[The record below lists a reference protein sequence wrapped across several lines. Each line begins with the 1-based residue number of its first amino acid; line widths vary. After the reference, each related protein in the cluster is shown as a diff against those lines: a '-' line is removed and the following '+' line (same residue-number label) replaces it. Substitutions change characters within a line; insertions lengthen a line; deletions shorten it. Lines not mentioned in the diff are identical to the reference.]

1 MTDSLFP
8 SEGPPVL
15 PLLPLRNSV
24 LFPAS
29 VVPVNVGRPR
39 SVRLVEEVVGDGAD
53 RPLIG
58 VVGQRRPEVE
68 DPSFEEIH
76 HIGTVARILKVI
88 RLSSGN
94 YSVVLQGVSRMRV
107 LDQVAKHPCLKA
119 HIERIRE
126 IPSPDV
132 EIEALAAHLRE
143 SARRLTAVLP
153 NQPRDAS
160 SILDNVKEAGAL
172 ADLVASNLPVGND
185 AKQTVL
191 ETLDVRE
198 RLRKV
203 LELVNRQSE
212 VYRVKK
218 EISTMV
224 EEEMSRTQR
233 EYLLRQQLR
242 TIKRELGEPED
253 DEDELEGLREKLAR
267 LDIPQEAERAARK
280 QLGRMRTMSSA
291 SSEYQV
297 ARSYVEWITDLPW
310 TKTTPDRLDVGEAR
324 RVLDEDHHGLEQA
337 KKRITEYIAVRKLR
351 HDVRGPILCFVGP
364 PGVGKTSLARS
375 IARATGRQ
383 FVRVSLGGVQDEAEI
398 RGHRRTYVGA
408 FPGRIVGALKKAGS
422 RNPVMLLDEIDKLGS
437 DTRGDPAAALLEVLD
452 PEQNDTFVDHYI
464 EVPFDLQQVM
474 FIATAN
480 TKDTIPG
487 PLLDRMEV
495 IDVAGYTREEKHAI
509 ARSFLVPRQLEEH
522 GLSPERLD
530 FEDAAVAKIID
541 EYTREAGV
549 RKLEQQVASV
559 CREVTVRLAAG
570 EDVHVIASPAYVE
583 RVLGPPRYLPE
594 EMERRPQAGVTAG
607 LAWTP
612 SGGDVLYVE
621 ARRMPGKGRVH
632 LTGQMGDVMKESV
645 ATAFTYV
652 RAHAE
657 ELGLPEDFLTK
668 VDVHVHLPNGAVPK
682 DGPSAGITV
691 FTALASMFTR
701 LKVRSDVAMT
711 GEITL
716 RGNVLRVGGIKEK
729 LLAAHR
735 AGMKRI
741 LLPKM
746 NEPDLDEVPKEIR
759 ESLEICL
766 VSKASEVLPLAL
778 ADVASA

>member
-39 SVRLVEEVVGDGAD
+39 SVRLIEEVVGDGAD
-53 RPLIG
+53 RPLVG
-58 VVGQRRPEVE
+58 VVGQKRPEVE

-76 HIGTVARILKVI
+76 HFGTVARILKVI

-107 LDQVAKHPCLKA
+107 LDAVAKHPCLKA

-126 IPSPDV
+126 VPSTDV

-143 SARRLTAVLP
+143 SARRLTSVLP

-160 SILDNVKEAGAL
+160 SILDNVRESGAL

-185 AKQTVL
+185 AKQGVL
-191 ETLDVRE
+191 ETLEVRE

-203 LELVNRQSE
+203 LELVNRQGE

-224 EEEMSRTQR
+224 EEEMSRSQR

-242 TIKRELGEPED
+242 AIKRELGEPED

-267 LDIPQEAERAARK
+267 IDIPTEAERAARK

-324 RVLDEDHHGLEQA
+324 RVLDEDHHGLERA
-337 KKRITEYIAVRKLR
+337 KKRVTEYIAVRKLR

-383 FVRVSLGGVQDEAEI
+383 FVRVALGGVQDEAEI

-408 FPGRIVGALKKAGS
+408 FPGRILGALKKAGS
-422 RNPVMLLDEIDKLGS
+422 KNPVMLLDEIDKLGS

-464 EVPFDLQQVM
+464 EVPFNLQQVL
-474 FIATAN
+474 FVATAN
-480 TKDTIPG
+480 TLDTIPG

-495 IDVAGYTREEKHAI
+495 IDVPGYTREEKHAI
-509 ARSFLVPRQLEEH
+509 SRSFLVPRQLEDH

-530 FEDAAVAKIID
+530 FEDAALAKIID

-570 EDVHVIASPAYVE
+570 EDVHVVASPAYVE

-621 ARRMPGKGRVH
+621 ARRMPGRGHVH

-668 VDVHVHLPNGAVPK
+668 VDVHVHLPQGSVPK

-691 FTALASMFTR
+691 FTALASMLTR

-735 AGMKRI
+735 AGIKRI
-741 LLPKM
+741 LLPKT
-746 NEPDLDEVPKEIR
+746 NEPDLDEVPKEVR
-759 ESLEICL
+759 EALEICL

-778 ADVASA
+778 EGVASA

>member
-39 SVRLVEEVVGDGAD
+39 SVRLIEEVVGDGAD
-53 RPLIG
+53 RPLVG
-58 VVGQRRPEVE
+58 VVGQKRPEVE

-76 HIGTVARILKVI
+76 HFGTVARILKVI

-107 LDQVAKHPCLKA
+107 LDAVAKHPCLKA

-126 IPSPDV
+126 VPSTDV

-143 SARRLTAVLP
+143 SARRLTSVLP

-160 SILDNVKEAGAL
+160 SILDNVREAGAL

-185 AKQTVL
+185 AKQGVL

-203 LELVNRQSE
+203 LELVNRQGE

-224 EEEMSRTQR
+224 EEEMSRSQR

-242 TIKRELGEPED
+242 AIKRELGEPED

-267 LDIPQEAERAARK
+267 IDIPTEAERAARK

-324 RVLDEDHHGLEQA
+324 RVLDEDHHGLERA
-337 KKRITEYIAVRKLR
+337 KKRVTEYIAVRKLR

-383 FVRVSLGGVQDEAEI
+383 FVRVALGGVQDEAEI

-408 FPGRIVGALKKAGS
+408 FPGRILGALKKAGS
-422 RNPVMLLDEIDKLGS
+422 KNPVMLLDEIDKLGS

-464 EVPFDLQQVM
+464 EVPFNLQQVL
-474 FIATAN
+474 FVATAN
-480 TKDTIPG
+480 TLDTIPG

-495 IDVAGYTREEKHAI
+495 IDVPGYTREEKHAI
-509 ARSFLVPRQLEEH
+509 SRSFLVPRQLEDH

-530 FEDAAVAKIID
+530 FEDAALAKIID

-570 EDVHVIASPAYVE
+570 EDVHVVASPAYVE

-621 ARRMPGKGRVH
+621 ARRMPGRGHVH

-668 VDVHVHLPNGAVPK
+668 VDVHVHLPQGSVPK

-691 FTALASMFTR
+691 FTALASMLTR

-735 AGMKRI
+735 AGIKRI
-741 LLPKM
+741 LLPKT
-746 NEPDLDEVPKEIR
+746 NEPDLDEVPKEVR
-759 ESLEICL
+759 EALEICL

-778 ADVASA
+778 EGVASA

>member
-119 HIERIRE
+119 HVERIRE

-242 TIKRELGEPED
+242 AIKRELGEPED

-437 DTRGDPAAALLEVLD
+437 DTRGDPGAALLEVLD

-668 VDVHVHLPNGAVPK
+668 VDVHVHLPNGGVPK

-759 ESLEICL
+759 DSLEICL

>member
-119 HIERIRE
+119 HVERIRE

-242 TIKRELGEPED
+242 AIKRELGEPED

-267 LDIPQEAERAARK
+267 LDIPTEAERAARK

-668 VDVHVHLPNGAVPK
+668 VDVHVHLPNGGVPK

-746 NEPDLDEVPKEIR
+746 NEPDLDEVPQEIR
-759 ESLEICL
+759 DSLEIFL

>member
-437 DTRGDPAAALLEVLD
+437 DTRGDPGAALLEVLD